1 MQRGQPK
8 RGKQIA
14 KNLGVSVAGEVND
27 GLQEL
32 AQKLG
37 WSKSYLTEQILR
49 NYLEL
54 PSDYTWSDLEL
65 AKLGLLE

>member
-8 RGKQIA
+8 RGEQVA
-14 KNLGVSVAGEVND
+14 KNLGVSVAGEVSD
-27 GLQEL
+27 GLKEL
-32 AQKLG
+32 SQKLG

-54 PSDYTWSDLEL
+54 PSDYTWTDLEL

>member
-8 RGKQIA
+8 RGEQSA

-27 GLQEL
+27 GLKEL
-32 AQKLG
+32 AEQLG
-37 WSKSYLTEQILR
+37 WTKSYLTEQILR

-54 PSDYTWSDLEL
+54 PSDYTWTDLQL